1 MNNAIYLV
9 LILLLIVI
17 TIISPDFLKVNN
29 FRLILT
35 QASTRI
41 IIALGV
47 GGVLITQGTDLSAGR
62 IVGVGAVLSDSLL
75 QATDYPYRI
84 YPKFM

>member
-62 IVGVGAVLSDSLL
+62 IVPTFRTTELYYDRL
-75 QATDYPYRI
+75 QDNI
-84 YPKFM
+84 YLIYV